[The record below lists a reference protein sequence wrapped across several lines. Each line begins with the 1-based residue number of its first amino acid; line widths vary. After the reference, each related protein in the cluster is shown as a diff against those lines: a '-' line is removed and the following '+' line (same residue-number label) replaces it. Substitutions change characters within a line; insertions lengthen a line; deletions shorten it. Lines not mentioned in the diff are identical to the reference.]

1 MEAKLHARLG
11 TFHLTAEIEGN
22 GAICVAGKNGAGK
35 STLVKAIAGLVGLED
50 GYVKIGGVD
59 VTRLSLEKKRVV
71 LVTPDS
77 AFLHMDVESHLRWG
91 ARIKGRNPPTA
102 EIERV
107 KSELGINFGGRVR
120 TLSLG
125 MRERVSLGSALLAS
139 PRAIL
144 ADDVFSNLHD
154 KEDFISRYRRL
165 AEGSGIDLLFTT
177 QDEEEG
183 KLAGH
188 FYVMNN
194 GTSTRVV

>member
-1 MEAKLHARLG
+1 MEAKLHAQLG
-11 TFHLTAEIEGN
+11 NFRLTAEIQGG

-35 STLVKAIAGLVGLED
+35 TTLVKAIAGILGLED

-91 ARIKGRNPPTA
+91 ARIRGRNLKAA

-107 KSELGINFGGRVR
+107 KSELGIDFGGKVR

-144 ADDVFSNLHD
+144 VDDVFSNLHD
-154 KEDFISRYRRL
+154 KEGFILRYRRL
-165 AEGSGIDLLFTT
+165 AEESGIDLLFTS
-177 QDEEEG
+177 QDEDEG
-183 KLAGH
+183 KLAEH
-188 FYVMNN
+188 LYVMNN
-194 GTSTRVV
+194 GTSARVV

>member
-1 MEAKLHARLG
+1 
-11 TFHLTAEIEGN
+11 
-22 GAICVAGKNGAGK
+22 VAGKNGAGK
-35 STLVKAIAGLVGLED
+35 STLVRAMAGLVGLEE
-50 GYVKIGGVD
+50 GYVRIAGVD
-59 VTRLSLEKKRVV
+59 VTRLSPEKKRVV

-91 ARIKGRNPPTA
+91 ARIRGRSPLAA

-107 KSELGINFGGRVR
+107 KSELGIDFGGKVR
-120 TLSLG
+120 ALSLG

-154 KEDFISRYRRL
+154 KEDFIGRYRRL
-165 AEGSGIDLLFTT
+165 AEESGIDLLFTT

-188 FYVMNN
+188 FYMMNS
-194 GTSTRVV
+194 GTSARVA